1 MEVEVFF
8 ELALQEVD
16 DDFTDI
22 VSNMSSTG
30 TFEIKGSVSSR
41 VFGDVKST
49 PLSSKQRLEISE
61 ASELL
66 SFRLIGE

>member
-8 ELALQEVD
+8 ELQEVD
-16 DDFTDI
+16 DDLTDI
-22 VSNMSSTG
+22 VSNVSDKCI
-30 TFEIKGSVSSR
+30 FEVKGPVSSR
-41 VFGDVKST
+41 VLGDVKST
-49 PLSSKQRLEISE
+49 PLSSKQRREMSE